1 MQIDCELT
9 DRYLTDHAIALDLIA
24 AKSPQGAVRRLLPR
38 LRAKILQDRAILE
51 LAGFDN
57 HYRIAEQAH
66 INDTVATLDQFLALP
81 PQTLRLEELA
91 KDLFSNEDSD
101 ALHL

>member
-1 MQIDCELT
+1 MQ
-9 DRYLTDHAIALDLIA
+9 
-24 AKSPQGAVRRLLPR
+24 
-38 LRAKILQDRAILE
+38 
-51 LAGFDN
+51 AGFDN

-81 PQTLRLEELA
+81 PQTLRLKELA